1 MHTEIKFLEAMSFE
15 TNTRGH
21 KIIMDTVESTG
32 GQNKGM
38 TPKEMVLNGV
48 CGCSAMDV
56 ISILRKMR
64 QMPDSFN
71 VTAEA
76 EKTTTTPSYF
86 SKIHLQYLIDGK
98 VEKDNAVK
106 AVTLSMTKYCGV
118 SYMISQT
125 TEISY
130 DIILNGENV
139 FTGFAEFVDV

>member
-1 MHTEIKFLEAMSFE
+1 
-15 TNTRGH
+15 
-21 KIIMDTVESTG
+21 
-32 GQNKGM
+32 
-38 TPKEMVLNGV
+38 
-48 CGCSAMDV
+48 
-56 ISILRKMR
+56 
-64 QMPDSFN
+64 MPDSFK

-139 FTGFAEFVDV
+139 FTGFAEFVDI